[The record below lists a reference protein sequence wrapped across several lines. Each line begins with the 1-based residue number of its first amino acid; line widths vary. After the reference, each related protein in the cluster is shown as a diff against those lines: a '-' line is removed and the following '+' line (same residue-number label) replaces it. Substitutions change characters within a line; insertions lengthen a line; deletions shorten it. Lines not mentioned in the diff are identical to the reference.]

1 MARRSGWLT
10 SWLDG
15 IEAIVVAGLAA
26 DLDIARPAPVA
37 TPSRG
42 GER

>member
-10 SWLDG
+10 RWLDG

-26 DLDIARPAPVA
+26 ELDIARPALRPQ
-37 TPSRG
+37 R
-42 GER
+42 